1 MIICILKLALTSF
14 TPLLVLVLPL
24 SCPILE
30 VLLLHVDISGAA
42 WVSHR
47 LRNNPATF
55 MPSLLMFSHLSP
67 CWGHSSVSSATKGQQ
82 WWPLRLLLVVLKGT
96 SSLSSADG
104 ADSFIP
110 PEQVG
115 QNTEGKKQT
124 KQAHASTLFK
134 KNPKNRMTQPW
145 RLHHG
150 THILEQALFIF
161 HSLKFQVIL
170 FLRQKSVE
178 CYIGVNRVD
187 FNALGHLDTGRQR
200 RNWGRILR
208 GAQRVLRAVGT
219 GWLKQA
225 VPSRCSPPQ
234 QSELVCRPHLLLSR
248 RRCCRQQHLELW
260 GERTFLLVWKLTYGP
275 TRHGHVCVHTDAW
288 VCLPAA
294 SWLCSSSTLN
304 CLCSLSS
311 PPSPLSQQKTG
322 KITGNRWE

>member
-1 MIICILKLALTSF
+1 MIICILKMSPHILY
-14 TPLLVLVLPL
+14 PLLVLVLPL
-24 SCPILE
+24 PCPILE
-30 VLLLHVDISGAA
+30 VLLLHVDISGSA

-47 LRNNPATF
+47 LYNNPATF

-67 CWGHSSVSSATKGQQ
+67 CWGHGSVSSATKGQQ
-82 WWPLRLLLVVLKGT
+82 WWPLRLLLVVPKGT

-110 PEQVG
+110 RGAKHRGEKTDKASACIYVI
-115 QNTEGKKQT
+115 KKE
-124 KQAHASTLFK
+124 K
-134 KNPKNRMTQPW
+134 PRMTHPR
-145 RLHHG
+145 RLQYG
-150 THILEQALFIF
+150 TCILEQALFIF

-170 FLRQKSVE
+170 FLRQKPVE

-200 RNWGRILR
+200 RNWGRILWA
-208 GAQRVLRAVGT
+208 AQCVLRVVGT

-225 VPSRCSPPQ
+225 VPWRCSPLQ
-234 QSELVCRPHLLLSR
+234 QSELVCRAHLLLSQ

-260 GERTFLLVWKLTYGP
+260 GERTFLLVWKQTYGP
-275 TRHGHVCVHTDAW
+275 TRHGHVCVHTDTW

-304 CLCSLSS
+304 CLICSLSS
-311 PPSPLSQQKTG
+311 PPSPLSQQKID
-322 KITGNRWE
+322 KITGNRWV